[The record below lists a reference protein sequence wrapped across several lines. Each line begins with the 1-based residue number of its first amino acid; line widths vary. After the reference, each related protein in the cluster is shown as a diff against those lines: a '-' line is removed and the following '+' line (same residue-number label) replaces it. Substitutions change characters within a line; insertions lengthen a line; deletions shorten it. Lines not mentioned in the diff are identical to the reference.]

1 MNMLHRGRMGR
12 EWLHRRTW
20 YCYGNPVLVFEPFRR
35 WPAPA
40 PGRVLGQEKE
50 AATEHS
56 LVAWLH
62 PWYWIYSLLEAHAL
76 PRASGPRQRTRN
88 PRQRLCRGLP
98 SAKTPRGI
106 FRRRRG
112 LCRGPFIGHSAKPLP
127 RARIALGKE
136 KTPSDAG
143 AVGGFFAE
151 GRPSAKKWFFF

>member
-1 MNMLHRGRMGR
+1 MTEL
-12 EWLHRRTW
+12 
-20 YCYGNPVLVFEPFRR
+20 LVPSRFCTALF
-35 WPAPA
+35 
-40 PGRVLGQEKE
+40 Q
-50 AATEHS
+50 S
-56 LVAWLH
+56 LR
-62 PWYWIYSLLEAHAL
+62 EAHAL
-76 PRASGPRQRTRN
+76 PRASSPRQRPRN

-136 KTPSDAG
+136 KTPSDAS

-151 GRPSAKKWFFF
+151 GRPSAKKWVFFFLNLFPEGRPSANKSFYFFFKSLPRASSMALGKEIFRIF